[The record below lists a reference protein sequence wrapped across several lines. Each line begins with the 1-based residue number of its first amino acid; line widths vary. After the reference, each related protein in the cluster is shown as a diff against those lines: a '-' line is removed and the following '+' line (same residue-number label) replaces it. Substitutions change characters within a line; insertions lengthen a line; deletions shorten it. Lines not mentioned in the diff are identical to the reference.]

1 MYRGR
6 LAPTPSGFLHLGH
19 AQTFWVAYRRCRE
32 RSGHLLLRHDDLDRQ
47 RCKPE
52 FVAAAEE
59 DLKWLG
65 LGWDEGPY
73 FQSQRTALY
82 DRHLER
88 LQQLDLVYAC
98 TCSRKEIAQA
108 QSAPNLG
115 DEEPLYPGTCR
126 NRPGPPVGEIRSWR
140 FRVPE
145 GESIDFE
152 DLGQGDQSFVAGR
165 DFADFVVW
173 KPQEGPSYQLACVV
187 DDALME
193 VSEVVRG
200 CDLLLSSARQ
210 ILLYRSFGYPVP
222 NFYHCNLVMDEEG
235 RRLAK
240 RHDALALRTLRDDGV
255 GPEEVLGR
263 FFGTVS

>member
-19 AQTFWVAYRRCRE
+19 AQTFYAAHWRCRQ
-32 RSGHLLLRHDDLDRQ
+32 RSGKLLLRHDDLDRQ

-59 DLKWLG
+59 DLTWLG
-65 LGWDEGPY
+65 LNWDEGPY
-73 FQSQRTALY
+73 FQSERTSVYYQHFL
-82 DRHLER
+82 R
-88 LQQLDLVYAC
+88 LQELGLIYAC
-98 TCSRKEIAQA
+98 TCSRKEIARS

-115 DEEPLYPGTCR
+115 DEEPIYAGTCR
-126 NRPGPPVGEIRSWR
+126 GRKAVLEGEIRSWR

-145 GESIDFE
+145 GLSLEFE
-152 DLGQGDQSFVAGR
+152 DLGQGPQSFVAGR
-165 DFADFVVW
+165 DFGDFVVW

-187 DDALME
+187 DDALMQ

-210 ILLYRSFGYPVP
+210 ILLYRSLDYPVP
-222 NFYHCNLVMDEEG
+222 SFYHTPLVLDEEG

-240 RHDALALRTLRDDGV
+240 RHDALALRTLREGGV
-255 GPEEVLGR
+255 GPEEVLRR